1 MDNKY
6 ISIWFMF
13 LCLAVLAGIIGIFGY
28 QFVLSKEKVDIS
40 PVTNINQSN
49 NATVEWGESLTLFY
63 YL

>member
-6 ISIWFMF
+6 ISIGFMF

-49 NATVEWGESLTLFY
+49 NATVE
-63 YL
+63 